1 MRARRLCYHR
11 NSMRLAM
18 VVLCAVL
25 SVGIALT
32 RPKNTRSKDM
42 PALTAY
48 FVDVEGGQ
56 ATLIVTPEGQ
66 TVLID
71 AGWAGND
78 SRDADRIAEAAK
90 LAKIKRIDY
99 FILTHYHADHVGG
112 VRELVEKIPVGTFI
126 DHGPDREPVN
136 DAQKELVR
144 DYATAVSA
152 AGDHLVPKP
161 GDVLPIK
168 GLDVTVVSADGYVL
182 KKPLRSGGN
191 VNTFCETTPDKQP
204 DPSENA
210 RSLGTFWHFG
220 RFRMLDL
227 GDLTWNKE
235 KELVCPVDPFGKVD
249 VFVVSHHGLDSS
261 NSPALVHDISPR
273 VAIEDNGSGKGGSAA
288 TYNVL
293 KTAQGLEDIWQ
304 LHYSEDGG
312 KEHNALDSNIANV
325 GGGDSGYYLKLVA
338 HEDGSFAIYN
348 PRNKYS
354 RTYDAKYSIGSY
366 KWETR

>member
-1 MRARRLCYHR
+1 
-11 NSMRLAM
+11 MRLAM
-18 VVLCAVL
+18 VLLCVVLGAPL
-25 SVGIALT
+25 ALT
-32 RPKNTRSKDM
+32 RPKQARSKDV

-56 ATLIVTPEGQ
+56 ATLIITPEGQ
-66 TVLID
+66 SVLID
-71 AGWAGND
+71 AGWASND
-78 SRDADRIAEAAK
+78 SRDADRIAEAAR

-112 VRELVEKIPVGTFI
+112 VRQLVEKIPVGTFV

-136 DAQKELVR
+136 DAQKQMVR
-144 DYATAVSA
+144 DYATAASA
-152 AGDHLVPKP
+152 AQHLVAKP

-168 GLDVTVVSADGYVL
+168 GLDVTVVSSDGNVL
-182 KKPLRSGGN
+182 RKPLRIGGN
-191 VNTFCETTPDKQP
+191 VNTFCEATPDGQP

-235 KELVCPVDPFGKVD
+235 KELVCPVNLLGKVD
-249 VFVVSHHGLDSS
+249 VFVVSHHGVDSS

-273 VAIEDNGSGKGGSAA
+273 VSIEDNGAGKGGSVA

-293 KTAQGLEDIWQ
+293 KTAEGLEDIWQ
-304 LHYSEDGG
+304 LHFSEDGG
-312 KEHNALDSNIANV
+312 SQHNALESNIANV
-325 GGGDSGYYLKLVA
+325 GDDDSGHYLKLVA
-338 HEDGSFAIYN
+338 HEDGSFAVYN
-348 PRNKYS
+348 SRNKYS
-354 RTYDAKYSIGSY
+354 RTYEAKYSIGSY